1 MPTEQAIVYWVGI
14 ILIRA
19 GGLALLLVVVAG
31 VLGLAM
37 NYFWR
42 KMKDAY
48 TFKELRKAWVFY
60 QEHKDELEK
69 NNG

>member
-1 MPTEQAIVYWVGI
+1 MTEAQKALYWLGI
-14 ILIRA
+14 IIMLSGGIALSAALIA
-19 GGLALLLVVVAG
+19 GMVGLSL
-31 VLGLAM
+31 
-37 NYFWR
+37 NFFWR
-42 KMKDAY
+42 KMGDAY

>member
-1 MPTEQAIVYWVGI
+1 MTEDQKALYWLGI
-14 ILIRA
+14 IIIRSGGIALSAALIA
-19 GGLALLLVVVAG
+19 GMVGLSL
-31 VLGLAM
+31 
-37 NYFWR
+37 NFFWR